1 MRETEI
7 KSIIDEKTY
16 EKAKN
21 AFKWDRVREQENHY
35 YTDRNG
41 VVREHR
47 VMVRVRVV
55 EGTAKL
61 QVKLHK
67 NADSPLQICEETEFW
82 IEEVPEIIDAVTA
95 KEITGMDVG
104 ELFRMGSAVTLR
116 HSLTRNSSE
125 LCLDKTTY
133 FDKTD
138 YEVELEYTEKMSADL
153 LMKLTSLGIIFNK
166 SSVGK
171 FSRFLGEYMKEE
183 R

>member
-16 EKAKN
+16 EKAEK
-21 AFKWDRVREQENHY
+21 AFKWDSVKEQENHY

-41 VVREHR
+41 VLREHR

-55 EGTAKL
+55 EGKAKI

-67 NADSPLQICEETEFW
+67 NANSPLQICDETEFD
-82 IEEVPEIIDAVTA
+82 IDKVPEIIDALTA
-95 KEITGMDVG
+95 EKITGMDVG

-116 HSLTRNSSE
+116 HSLTHNASE

-153 LMKLTSLGIIFNK
+153 LMKLNSLGIAFNK
-166 SSVGK
+166 NCVGK
-171 FSRFLGEYMKEE
+171 FSRFLGEYLKEE